1 MFFQKTNNI
10 NPQLLPLLQLNR
22 SNRLWQILKPLINI
36 NMLISELLMFKQFP
50 FFLRKSKQRFIP
62 GFPLQLYE
70 IMQNTSTVKSL
81 SLNIRIITI
90 HMQHKTKSSFNLS
103 NDLFNQYSSP

>member
-1 MFFQKTNNI
+1 MFFQKPYNI
-10 NPQLLPLLQLNR
+10 NSQLLPLLQLNS
-22 SNRLWQILKPLINI
+22 SNRLWQIFKPLINI
-36 NMLISELLMFKQFP
+36 NMLISELLTFKQLL
-50 FFLRKSKQRFIP
+50 FFLRKGKQRFIP

-103 NDLFNQYSSP
+103 NNLFNLYSSP